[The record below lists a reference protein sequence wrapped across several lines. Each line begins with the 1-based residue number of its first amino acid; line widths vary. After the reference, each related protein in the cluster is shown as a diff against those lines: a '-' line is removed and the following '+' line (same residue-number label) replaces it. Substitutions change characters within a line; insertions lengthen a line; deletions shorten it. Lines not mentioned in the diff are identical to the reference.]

1 MTKIKLFHSL
11 FFLLLFSF
19 SSFLL
24 AQEKEFLIPSI
35 SGEIKING
43 KGDELDWEKSKWNS
57 NFWNWRPT
65 DSLEANKQ
73 TQFKMLRDDQNL
85 YILIEAMTGGSNFT
99 TPNLKRD
106 FEWYQSDSVT
116 LLFDTFSDAT
126 NAFSFATNPL

>member
-1 MTKIKLFHSL
+1 M
-11 FFLLLFSF
+11 LLFSF
-19 SSFLL
+19 TSFLL

-43 KGDELDWEKSKWNS
+43 KGEELDWEKSKWNS

-85 YILIEAMTGGSNFT
+85 YILIEAMTGG
-99 TPNLKRD
+99 
-106 FEWYQSDSVT
+106 
-116 LLFDTFSDAT
+116 
-126 NAFSFATNPL
+126 